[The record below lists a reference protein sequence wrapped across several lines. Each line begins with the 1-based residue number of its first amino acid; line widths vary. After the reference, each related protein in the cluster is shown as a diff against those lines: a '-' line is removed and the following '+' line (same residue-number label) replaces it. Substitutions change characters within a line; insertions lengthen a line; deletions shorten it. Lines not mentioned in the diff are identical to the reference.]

1 MEKDLTKPYEAGVQ
15 SESLFRL
22 PKVLEGG
29 KFEKLLNVFDAAAL
43 DLKTYSFAR
52 IDCQEQISEL

>member
-1 MEKDLTKPYEAGVQ
+1 MGKDLTKPYETGVR

-22 PKVLEGG
+22 PKALEGG

-52 IDCQEQISEL
+52 IDC

>member
-1 MEKDLTKPYEAGVQ
+1 MEKDLTKPYGAGV

-22 PKVLEGG
+22 PKALEGG

-52 IDCQEQISEL
+52 IDC